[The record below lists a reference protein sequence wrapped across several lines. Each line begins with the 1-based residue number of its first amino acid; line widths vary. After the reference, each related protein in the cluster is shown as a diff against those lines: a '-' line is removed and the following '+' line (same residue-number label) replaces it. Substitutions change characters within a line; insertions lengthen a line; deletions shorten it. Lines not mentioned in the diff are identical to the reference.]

1 MLQQFACS
9 TATLFL
15 CLPAQSCTMWI
26 DNLGLDDFL
35 VTRRKDPNYAQVT
48 SHIPKDLAKRLKFYC
63 TEYETTITDVVEI
76 AIREF
81 LDNRQNQSPSPTKGK
96 GE

>member
-1 MLQQFACS
+1 
-9 TATLFL
+9 
-15 CLPAQSCTMWI
+15 MWI

-81 LDNRQNQSPSPTKGK
+81 LDNRQNQSPSPTKGE